1 MNAHRVRGWRP
12 RGTVR
17 SASNQ
22 RLNGT
27 KSGNAKIEK
36 GNKMMMFWC
45 GIFLF
50 NNVEKKS
57 TKYVCIYV
65 GDKPDFFFFF
75 FQVVRNDAGK
85 CTKMAF

>member
-17 SASNQ
+17 SASYQ

-36 GNKMMMFWC
+36 GKKFMMFWC

-57 TKYVCIYV
+57 EYVSFGL
-65 GDKPDFFFFF
+65 GDKPFFFLFF
-75 FQVVRNDAGK
+75 FASG
-85 CTKMAF
+85 TK